1 MTNSSPQEPQN
12 TNTESRKRIAG
23 LTYDELIAIFVAF
36 STIGSILF
44 WSFGSKIGN
53 LAGNLGLG
61 RQGSLLSKDIGIGIG
76 SINADS
82 DVSFGEIESDTDSFD
97 VRDDDAE
104 SESSMAASARKFSTR
119 AKTDPQSF
127 QFDADNQLASFGV
140 GAAGITALGNRSR
153 TERDLDSGNA
163 IVTSPEQ
170 TPTVVTPEAE
180 EEPIKDAPAE
190 ITPDQEQDTPAA
202 ITPDGE
208 QDTTEDAPVAV
219 DPENIEMPDDVVPD
233 YWAYPFVKQMSDRA
247 LVAELTEDQDFE
259 PDKLITRASMATLI
273 SQAFGDRPE
282 VQGIKKFDD
291 VTNENAI
298 AADIDKAVRIGFMQ
312 GYSDDEFRPL
322 DNIPRYQVLVTLA
335 TGLGLQ
341 PSTDPAQIL
350 QQFNDGLDLPDWA
363 KSQVA
368 AASEAGLIVNRP
380 GFTDEALNP
389 NAPATRAEVAAM
401 IHQALVET
409 GKLEPIESEYII
421 QP

>member
-12 TNTESRKRIAG
+12 TDTESRKRIAG

-127 QFDADNQLASFGV
+127 QFDTNNQLASFGV
-140 GAAGITALGNRSR
+140 GAAGITVLGNRSR
-153 TERDLDSGNA
+153 TERDVDSDNA
-163 IVTSPEQ
+163 IVTSPDQ
-170 TPTVVTPEAE
+170 TPTAVTPEVE

-190 ITPDQEQDTPAA
+190 ITPDQEP
-202 ITPDGE
+202 
-208 QDTTEDAPVAV
+208 DTTEDAPVAV

-273 SQAFGDRPE
+273 SQAFSDRPE
-282 VQGIKKFDD
+282 VQGIKQFDD

-298 AADIDKAVRIGFMQ
+298 SADIDKAVRIGFMQ

-380 GFTDEALNP
+380 GFADEALNP